1 MDRSIRRIGAT
12 LGLAAAAGLLAS
24 CATQT
29 GTVLD
34 DKRLQG
40 AVIGAAA
47 GAATGAAVS
56 KHDGKAAGIG
66 AAVGALA
73 GAGIGHYLENK
84 ERAAQELEA
93 IPDADVAIEG
103 DSVVVSFAGEV
114 MFDSGSRNLST
125 GALSRLDS
133 VATTLNRF
141 PDSEVIVQGHTDSN
155 GPEDANLRLS
165 EDRAL
170 MVKNQLVLKGVDA
183 YRLTTLGFG
192 ESKPLVTNATPE
204 GRAQNRAAAVAARA
218 PSEPLSSARCR
229 APLRRR
235 PAACA
240 SPRQW
245 GCSFAP
251 PLHVRNRP
259 CSCAWSRR
267 CRAPALKASCT
278 RLESRAARWPTR
290 RTRRHST

>member
-1 MDRSIRRIGAT
+1 MDCEGEDMDRSFRRIGVT
-12 LGLAAAAGLLAS
+12 LGLVAAIGLLAS

-34 DKRLQG
+34 DKRAQG
-40 AVIGAAA
+40 ALIGAAA

-66 AAVGALA
+66 ALVGGLA

-93 IPDADVAIEG
+93 IPGADVAIEG

-114 MFDSGSRNLST
+114 MFDSGSRNLSP

-133 VATTLNRF
+133 VAATINRY
-141 PDSEVIVQGHTDSN
+141 PDSNVLVQGHTDSS

-170 MVKNQLVLKGVDA
+170 MVKNQLVMEGVA
-183 YRLTTLGFG
+183 SSRVTTLGFG

-204 GRAQNRAAAVAARA
+204 GRAQNRRVEIELR
-218 PSEPLSSARCR
+218 PSQP
-229 APLRRR
+229 
-235 PAACA
+235 
-240 SPRQW
+240 PRQ
-245 GCSFAP
+245 
-251 PLHVRNRP
+251 
-259 CSCAWSRR
+259 
-267 CRAPALKASCT
+267 
-278 RLESRAARWPTR
+278 AR
-290 RTRRHST
+290 H

>member
-1 MDRSIRRIGAT
+1 MDRSFRWIGAT
-12 LGLAAAAGLLAS
+12 LGLAAATGLLAS

-114 MFDSGSRNLST
+114 MFDSGSRNLT
-125 GALSRLDS
+125 PGALTRLDS
-133 VATTLNRF
+133 VADTINRY
-141 PDSEVIVQGHTDSN
+141 PDADVLVMGHTDAVGDEGS
-155 GPEDANLRLS
+155 NLRLS

-170 MVKNQLVLKGVDA
+170 MVKNQLVVKGVDPA
-183 YRLTTLGFG
+183 RLTTLGLG
-192 ESKPLVTNATPE
+192 ESQPLVTNATPE
-204 GRAQNRAAAVAARA
+204 GRAQNRRVELELRPSQRVAQRA
-218 PSEPLSSARCR
+218 SY
-229 APLRRR
+229 
-235 PAACA
+235 
-240 SPRQW
+240 
-245 GCSFAP
+245 
-251 PLHVRNRP
+251 
-259 CSCAWSRR
+259 
-267 CRAPALKASCT
+267 
-278 RLESRAARWPTR
+278 
-290 RTRRHST
+290 